1 MGNATFEDRKKK
13 PPAAPP
19 AGAAPKAPAPGKD
32 AGQQSQAG
40 SHNIANVGIV
50 SGQKSGETAE
60 IIEVKEPW
68 DKPYLVFYDSSI
80 KGDRRLQLEKGTKVE
95 IIGPKKQWREVRVLT
110 GPHEKQ
116 TGVIQDKFL
125 APSSPGQKSATAP
138 KTPKPATPAP
148 AAKPAGKGKDMWSV
162 DEAFAEPAD
171 PAVERQLTDEEERE
185 ARIVFGRGIDWSKVR
200 VGESAAMS
208 VGGYARTPGTT
219 VYFPPGF
226 LSRSLEKRMPLMI
239 HELTHVWQSQHGYD
253 VLDKLYWALHG
264 SGAYDYG
271 GEDALRKA
279 SLEGKRFKEFNT
291 EQQGDICED
300 YYKKKKAGQDV
311 SAYQPFIDQIQGGA
325 AKGDF
330 EIPAGKDVPT

>member
-1 MGNATFEDRKKK
+1 MMGKSTFEEKKKK
-13 PPAAPP
+13 PSEAPSTG
-19 AGAAPKAPAPGKD
+19 AGAKAPGPAKASG
-32 AGQQSQAG
+32 GQPSATA
-40 SHNIANVGIV
+40 HNIGSVGIMPG
-50 SGQKSGETAE
+50 SSATETAE
-60 IIEVKEPW
+60 VIEMKEAW
-68 DKPYLVFYDSSI
+68 DKPYLVFYDPEI
-80 KGDRRLQLEKGTKVE
+80 KGDHRLQLAKGTKVE
-95 IIGPKKQWREVRVLT
+95 LIGPKKQWRQVRVIS

-116 TGVIQDKFL
+116 TGMIQDKFL
-125 APSSPGQKSATAP
+125 AAA
-138 KTPKPATPAP
+138 AP
-148 AAKPAGKGKDMWSV
+148 AAKPAAAKTPKPSAPAPAPAPAQKEKDMWAV
-162 DEAFAEPAD
+162 DEAFSEPAD
-171 PAVERQLTDEEERE
+171 PAVERELTDEEERE

-208 VGGYARTPGTT
+208 IGGYARTPGTT

-279 SLEGKRFKEFNT
+279 TQEGKRFKTFNT
-291 EQQGDICED
+291 EQQGDICMD
-300 YYKKKKAGQDV
+300 YYRKKKASQDV

-325 AKGDF
+325 EKGDF
-330 EIPAGKDVPT
+330 PVPAGKDIPT